1 MDISNKV
8 CLITGASGGIG
19 LVTAR
24 EIARQGMQ
32 VVIVSRD
39 EQRCAAAVDKIRAQT
54 GNQAVEALVADL
66 SSQAQVRD
74 LAQRFHQKYQRLD
87 ILINNAGGIY
97 MKRMETVDGIEMTW
111 ALNHLSYFLLTHLL
125 LDTLKASAPARI
137 INVSS
142 NAHTGGGINFDDLE
156 GKRFYFGWL
165 AYAQSKLANIL
176 FTFELARRLEGSGIT
191 ANVLHPGFVATKF
204 GHNNTGLIGAMIR
217 LSYLF
222 GISTEEG
229 ARTGIY
235 LATSPEVEG
244 VSGGYFVKEK
254 ASRAAKRAYDESIA
268 KRLWQVSEQMTGVE
282 NT

>member
-19 LVTAR
+19 LVTAL
-24 EIARQGMQ
+24 EIARQGLQ

-39 EQRCAAAVDKIRAQT
+39 EQRCATASAEIRAKT
-54 GNQAVEALVADL
+54 GNQAVDFLVADL

-74 LAQRFHQKYQRLD
+74 LAQRFHQKYHRLD
-87 ILINNAGGIY
+87 ILINNAGGIFI
-97 MKRMETVDGIEMTW
+97 KRKETVDGIELTW

-176 FTFELARRLEGSGIT
+176 FTFELARRLESSGVT
-191 ANVLHPGFVATKF
+191 ANVLHPGFVATNF
-204 GHNNTGLIGAMIR
+204 GYNNRGLVGALIR
-217 LSYLF
+217 LSYRF
-222 GISTEEG
+222 GISPEEG
-229 ARTGIY
+229 ARTSIY

-244 VSGGYFVKEK
+244 VSGSYFVKEN
-254 ASRAAKRAYDESIA
+254 AARAAKRAYDESIA
-268 KRLWQVSEQMTGVE
+268 KRLWQVSEEMTGVV